1 MPASSDR
8 LLSPF
13 KPRTDFLPGSGSS
26 SLLPFRFI
34 RLDDS
39 RYVLTNLVGEYVVTD
54 RDSLVGLV
62 NKTLPPDS
70 NLYAQFKS
78 RHFLIDS
85 AGSAALQL
93 LATKYRTKQQ
103 PLSEFTGLH
112 MFVPTLRCN
121 NSCWYCQV
129 SRKNSTAEGCDMTQ
143 AVADRGI
150 EFMFHSPSTVLKLEF
165 QGGEPL
171 LNFEIVRYIVE
182 QTREQCR
189 TNGRTVNIVICS
201 NLALLS
207 DEIIDFC
214 DRYDVS
220 FSTSLDG
227 PPELHNLNRPSR
239 EFDSYDRACAGIVRI
254 RERLGV
260 ERVSALMTT
269 TRYSL
274 SQPTEIVDE
283 YLRQGFASMFLR
295 PINPYGFA
303 SSSMSLTSYSTG
315 EWLDFYKE
323 ALAYIISLNVKGIRI
338 REEYTALLLRRMLTA
353 FGTGFVDL
361 QSPAGIGISAV
372 VFNHDGNVYPSDE
385 SRMLAEMG
393 DQRFCLGNLMSDSY
407 EDMMLSDI
415 LIDTIS
421 QTMTE
426 CVPGCTDCGF
436 QPYCGADPIRHYRLQ
451 GNIVGYKPASEFCQR
466 HMGLFRHIIG
476 ILEGRDRATEI
487 LMNWLQ

>member
-1 MPASSDR
+1 MSASSDLR
-8 LLSPF
+8 HSPF
-13 KPRTDFLPGSGSS
+13 KPLAEFLPQIGSY

-34 RLDDS
+34 KLDDS
-39 RYVLTNLVGEYVVTD
+39 RYILTNFVGEYIVTD
-54 RDSLVGLV
+54 RDNLARFV
-62 NKTLPPDS
+62 NKDLAPDS
-70 NLYAQFKS
+70 ELYAQLKS
-78 RHFLIDS
+78 RHFLTDS
-85 AGSAALQL
+85 SHSAAFHL

-103 PLSEFTGLH
+103 HLSEFTGLH

-129 SRKNSTAEGCDMTQ
+129 SRKNPTAEGCDMTQ
-143 AVADRGI
+143 AVAERGI
-150 EFMFHSPSTVLKLEF
+150 EFMFNSPSTVLKLEF

-171 LNFEIVRYIVE
+171 LRFDIVRYIVE
-182 QTREQCR
+182 KTRELCR
-189 TNGRTVNIVICS
+189 TNGRAVNIVICS
-201 NLALLS
+201 NLSLLS
-207 DEIIDFC
+207 DEILDFC
-214 DRYDVS
+214 GLHDVS

-227 PPELHNLNRPSR
+227 PRTLHNLNRPSR
-239 EFDSYDRACAGIVRI
+239 EFDSYERACAGIVRI

-269 TRYSL
+269 TRHSL

-283 YLRQGFASMFLR
+283 YLRQGLVSIFLR

-303 SSSMSLTSYSTG
+303 SSLGTVTRYSTA
-315 EWLDFYKE
+315 EWLEFYKK
-323 ALAYIISLNVKGIRI
+323 ALDYIIHLNLKGIRI
-338 REEYTALLLRRMLTA
+338 RDEYAALLLRRMLSPY
-353 FGTGFVDL
+353 GTGFVDL

-393 DQRFCLGNLMSDSY
+393 DQRFCIGNLLSDSY
-407 EDMMLSDI
+407 KGMMLSDT
-415 LIDTIS
+415 LIDSIS

-426 CVPGCTDCGF
+426 CVPCCVDCGF

-451 GNIVGYKPASEFCQR
+451 GDIVGYKPTSEFCQR
-466 HMGLFRHIIG
+466 HLGLFRHIIS
-476 ILEGRDRATEI
+476 ILEEQSTASEV

>member
-1 MPASSDR
+1 MSEGSDLR
-8 LLSPF
+8 HSPCR
-13 KPRTDFLPGSGSS
+13 PISEFLPESGRFG
-26 SLLPFRFI
+26 LLPFRFI
-34 RLDDS
+34 KLDNS
-39 RYVLTNLVGEYVVTD
+39 RYVLTNFSGEYIVTD
-54 RDSLVGLV
+54 RDNLVRFVEKDLG
-62 NKTLPPDS
+62 PDS
-70 NLYAQFKS
+70 DLYAQFKS
-78 RHFLIDS
+78 RHFLTDS
-85 AGSAALQL
+85 AHSVALNL

-129 SRKNSTAEGCDMTQ
+129 SRKNSTAEGCDMTR
-143 AVADRGI
+143 AVAERGI
-150 EFMFHSPSTVLKLEF
+150 EFMFNSPSTVLKLEF

-171 LNFEIVRYIVE
+171 LNFDIVRYIVE
-182 QTREQCR
+182 RTRELCR
-189 TNGRTVNIVICS
+189 TNGRIVNIVICS

-207 DEIIDFC
+207 DEILDFC
-214 DRYDVS
+214 DRHDVS

-227 PPELHNLNRPSR
+227 PRELHNLNRPSR
-239 EFDSYDRACAGIVRI
+239 DFDSYERACAGIVRI

-269 TRYSL
+269 TRHSL

-283 YLRQGFASMFLR
+283 YLRQGLASIFLR

-303 SSSMSLTSYSTG
+303 SSPGTATSYSTG
-315 EWLDFYKE
+315 EWLQFYKKS
-323 ALAYIISLNVKGIRI
+323 LDYIIGLNLRGVRI
-338 REEYTALLLRRMLTA
+338 REEYTALLLRRMLTP

-372 VFNHDGNVYPSDE
+372 VFNHDGSVYPSDE

-393 DQRFCLGNLMSDSY
+393 DQKFCIGNLLSDSY
-407 EDMMLSDI
+407 KDMMLSDM

-426 CVPGCTDCGF
+426 CVPGCVDCGF

-451 GNIVGYKPASEFCQR
+451 GDIVGFKPTSEFCQR
-466 HMGLFRHIIG
+466 HMGLFRHIISL
-476 ILEGRDRATEI
+476 LEEQGAASEVLR
-487 LMNWLQ
+487 NWLQ

>member
-1 MPASSDR
+1 MSEGSDLR
-8 LLSPF
+8 HSPF
-13 KPRTDFLPGSGSS
+13 RPISEFLPEIGHFGF
-26 SLLPFRFI
+26 LPFRFI
-34 RLDDS
+34 KLDNS
-39 RYVLTNLVGEYVVTD
+39 RYVLTNFAGEYIVTD
-54 RDSLVGLV
+54 RDNLVRFVKKDLA
-62 NKTLPPDS
+62 PDS
-70 NLYAQFKS
+70 DLYAHLKS
-78 RHFLIDS
+78 RHFLTDS
-85 AGSAALQL
+85 AHSVALNL

-129 SRKNSTAEGCDMTQ
+129 SRKNSTAEGCDMTR

-150 EFMFHSPSTVLKLEF
+150 EFMFNSPSAVLKLEF

-171 LNFEIVRYIVE
+171 LNFDTVRHIVE
-182 QTREQCR
+182 RTRELCR
-189 TNGRTVNIVICS
+189 TNGRIVNIVICS

-207 DEIIDFC
+207 DEILDFC
-214 DRYDVS
+214 DRHDVS

-227 PPELHNLNRPSR
+227 PRELHNLNRPSR
-239 EFDSYDRACAGIVRI
+239 DFDSYERACAGIVRI

-269 TRYSL
+269 TRHSL

-283 YLRQGFASMFLR
+283 YLRQGLASIFLR

-303 SSSMSLTSYSTG
+303 SSPGAAASYSTA
-315 EWLDFYKE
+315 EWLEFYKKS
-323 ALAYIISLNVKGIRI
+323 LDYIIGLNLRGVRI
-338 REEYTALLLRRMLTA
+338 REEYAALLLRRMLTP

-393 DQRFCLGNLMSDSY
+393 DQRFCIGNLFSDSY
-407 EDMMLSDI
+407 KDMMLSDM

-426 CVPGCTDCGF
+426 CVPSCVDCGF

-451 GNIVGYKPASEFCQR
+451 GDIVGFKPTSEFCQR
-466 HMGLFRHIIG
+466 HMGLFRHIISL
-476 ILEGRDRATEI
+476 LEEQGAASKVLR
-487 LMNWLQ
+487 NWLQ

>member
-1 MPASSDR
+1 MSASSDLR
-8 LLSPF
+8 HSPF
-13 KPRTDFLPGSGSS
+13 KPITEFLPQIGCYG
-26 SLLPFRFI
+26 LLPFRFI

-39 RYVLTNLVGEYVVTD
+39 RYVLTNFVGEYTVTD
-54 RDSLVGLV
+54 RDNLVRFVKKDLA
-62 NKTLPPDS
+62 PDS
-70 NLYAQFKS
+70 DLYAQLKS
-78 RHFLIDS
+78 RHFLTD
-85 AGSAALQL
+85 AAHSAAFHL

-103 PLSEFTGLH
+103 HLAEFTGLH

-143 AVADRGI
+143 AVAERGI
-150 EFMFHSPSTVLKLEF
+150 EFMFNSPSTVLKLEF

-171 LNFEIVRYIVE
+171 LNIDVVRYIVE
-182 QTREQCR
+182 KTRELCQ
-189 TNGRTVNIVICS
+189 TNNRAVNIVICS
-201 NLALLS
+201 NLSLLS
-207 DEIIDFC
+207 DEILDFC
-214 DRYDVS
+214 EHHDVS

-227 PPELHNLNRPSR
+227 PRELHNLNRPSR
-239 EFDSYDRACAGIVRI
+239 EFDSYERACAGIVRI

-269 TRYSL
+269 TKQSL

-283 YLRQGFASMFLR
+283 YLRQGLASIFLR

-303 SSSMSLTSYSTG
+303 SLPGIVTSYSTA
-315 EWLDFYKE
+315 EWLEFYKK
-323 ALAYIISLNVKGIRI
+323 ALDYIIHLNLKGIRI
-338 REEYTALLLRRMLTA
+338 REEYAALLLRRMLSP

-393 DQRFCLGNLMSDSY
+393 DQRFCIGNLLSNSY
-407 EDMMLSDI
+407 KEMMLSDT
-415 LIDTIS
+415 LIDSIS
-421 QTMTE
+421 ETMTE
-426 CVPGCTDCGF
+426 CVPCCVDCGF

-451 GNIVGYKPASEFCQR
+451 GDIVGYKPTSEFCQR
-466 HMGLFRHIIG
+466 HLGLFRHIIS
-476 ILEGRDRATEI
+476 ILEEQSTASEV

>member
-1 MPASSDR
+1 
-8 LLSPF
+8 
-13 KPRTDFLPGSGSS
+13 
-26 SLLPFRFI
+26 
-34 RLDDS
+34 
-39 RYVLTNLVGEYVVTD
+39 VGEYTVTD
-54 RDSLVGLV
+54 RDNLVRFVKKDLA
-62 NKTLPPDS
+62 PDS
-70 NLYAQFKS
+70 DLYAQLKS
-78 RHFLIDS
+78 RHFLTD
-85 AGSAALQL
+85 AAHSAAFHL

-103 PLSEFTGLH
+103 HLAEFTGLH

-143 AVADRGI
+143 AVAERGI
-150 EFMFHSPSTVLKLEF
+150 EFMFNSPSTVLKLEF

-171 LNFEIVRYIVE
+171 LNIDVVRYIVE
-182 QTREQCR
+182 KTRELCQ
-189 TNGRTVNIVICS
+189 TNNRAVNIVICS
-201 NLALLS
+201 NLSLLS
-207 DEIIDFC
+207 DEILDFC
-214 DRYDVS
+214 EHHDVS

-227 PPELHNLNRPSR
+227 PRELHNLNRPSR
-239 EFDSYDRACAGIVRI
+239 EFDSYERACAGIVRI

-269 TRYSL
+269 TKQSL

-283 YLRQGFASMFLR
+283 YLRQGLASIFLR

-303 SSSMSLTSYSTG
+303 SLPGIVTSYSTA
-315 EWLDFYKE
+315 EWLEFYKK
-323 ALAYIISLNVKGIRI
+323 ALDYIIHLNLKGIRI
-338 REEYTALLLRRMLTA
+338 REEYAALLLRRMLSP

-393 DQRFCLGNLMSDSY
+393 DQRFCIGNLLSNSY
-407 EDMMLSDI
+407 KEMMLSDT
-415 LIDTIS
+415 LIDSIS
-421 QTMTE
+421 ETMTE
-426 CVPGCTDCGF
+426 CVPCCVDCGF

-451 GNIVGYKPASEFCQR
+451 GDIVGYKPTSEFCQR
-466 HMGLFRHIIG
+466 HLGLFRHIIS
-476 ILEGRDRATEI
+476 ILEEQSTASEV